1 MLTQNHGLST
11 LFSRNH
17 AWRGRSV
24 RLMAVLFALGS
35 LLNQAHA
42 AETFQLRPER
52 HSRLSSQTFVQTDD
66 YYISSMSVVSSPEFG
81 YVTITG
87 TVEAEPYVN
96 LTELTVFINGC
107 VSGDAPVNSD
117 GSFQAVI
124 VGYSEGTGVAEVA
137 DYFGNHS
144 APYVFFVN

>member
-11 LFSRNH
+11 LSSRNH
-17 AWRGRSV
+17 AWRGRIV
-24 RLMAVLFALGS
+24 RLTAVLFSLGS
-35 LLNQAHA
+35 LLSQAHA

-87 TVEAEPYVN
+87 KVEAEPYVN

-107 VSGDAPVNSD
+107 VNGDALVNSD
-117 GSFQAVI
+117 GSFQTVI
-124 VGYSEGTGVAEVA
+124 VGYSEGTGVAEVG

-144 APYVFFVN
+144 APHAFFVH